1 MQDIGLVQSLAVAI
15 DDPVAQMNVI
25 AGNPDNAFYDIQA
38 RCFRR
43 QEHHDV
49 AKVDVAVG
57 KQRANPVALGSKL
70 NAIDEDMVTDQQ
82 RVLHGTGGDFERL
95 YHECDDEQACD
106 QDGTERG
113 QKLDGGLLRPFFG

>member
-1 MQDIGLVQSLAVAI
+1 
-15 DDPVAQMNVI
+15 MNVVPGDTDD
-25 AGNPDNAFYDIQA
+25 ALHDIET

-43 QEHHDV
+43 QEHHDI

-57 KQRANPVALGSKL
+57 KQRSDPVALGSKL
-70 NAIDEDMVTDQQ
+70 NAIDEDMVADEQ
-82 RVLHGTGGDFERL
+82 RVLHRAGGNFEGL